1 MKIKEPVLVYK
12 KVNITY
18 VVDVEG
24 QEVVATYTYD
34 ICDEM
39 NGGWDYDLSPCYEG
53 LNDDEILDLEEEFEI
68 VILDLEV

>member
-12 KVNITY
+12 KVNMTY

-34 ICDEM
+34 IGDEM
-39 NGGWDYDLSPCYEG
+39 NDGWDYDLSPCYEG

>member
-34 ICDEM
+34 IGDEM
-39 NGGWDYDLSPCYEG
+39 NGGWDYDLSPCHEG

-68 VILDLEV
+68 VILDLGV